1 MPKFLKQLDRDAYC
15 SAPTLFTSSL
25 RPPRISHKA
34 EARRPRA
41 PLYEVKREI
50 ESSIESAEFVVDED
64 FDVDVKHPVKL
75 ELDPCQLRAGIAAL
89 AIRPPPST
97 ASSSNSGEAAAA
109 APGPSQWGVPSAALC
124 RIPEGDLG
132 PADLPQR
139 PGRPKGS
146 KTRPRVAFNLD
157 TLPERAAKIEAE
169 ERLAGMT
176 SRHV

>member
-89 AIRPPPST
+89 VIRPPPSS
-97 ASSSNSGEAAAA
+97 ASSSTSGEAAAA
-109 APGPSQWGVPSAALC
+109 APGPSRWGVRSQAPN

-132 PADLPQR
+132 PADPPR
-139 PGRPKGS
+139 RRGRPKGS
-146 KTRPRVAFNLD
+146 QTRPRVAFNVD
-157 TLPERAAKIEAE
+157 TLPERAKKIKAE
-169 ERLAGMT
+169 QRLARM
-176 SRHV
+176 SSK